1 MDISGSITRSNLATP
16 LSPLA
21 IQISPFFVLTGDAS
35 LDASSGSGN
44 GVIPAISVFKYIW
57 ADSAYVAGKQLVLA
71 TPDNSTLDLKLLV
84 SGTSQGDAQTQVG
97 DVIVAISQQLAF
109 QVSLTFDD
117 ATWAW
122 NCYSGTYEI
131 AFNEMMFF
139 ANKIPLHVSMPRDPT
154 PVSGPV

>member
-16 LSPLA
+16 LAPLA

-35 LDASSGSGN
+35 LDASSASSN
-44 GVIPAISVFKYIW
+44 GVILGVSAFKYIW
-57 ADSAYVAGKQLVLA
+57 ADSSYVAGKTLVLA
-71 TPDNSTLDLKLLV
+71 TPDNSTLDLKLVV
-84 SGTSQGDAQTQVG
+84 SGTSQADAQTRVAE
-97 DVIVAISQQLAF
+97 VIVAITQQLAF
-109 QVSLTFDD
+109 QVALTFDD

-122 NCYSGTYEI
+122 NCYSGIYEI